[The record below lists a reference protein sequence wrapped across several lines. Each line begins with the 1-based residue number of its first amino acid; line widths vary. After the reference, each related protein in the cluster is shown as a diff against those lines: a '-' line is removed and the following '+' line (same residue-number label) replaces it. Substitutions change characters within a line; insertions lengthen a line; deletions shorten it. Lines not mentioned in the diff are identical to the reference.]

1 MSSREFAPDEVEALH
16 AEVQRDLAAGEGD
29 KHFEDVIDVLH
40 STQGNA
46 SVEETAEQR
55 EDFERFARALRAG
68 LREQLAP
75 QGLWCQRVIEDGKG
89 TGMHITF
96 RDRQNRRFDVEYGWD
111 DGLHAYARHG
121 DNGGRA
127 VMHEICEKVLAAR
140 EHYFA
145 RMGVTEKPV
154 LLS

>member
-1 MSSREFAPDEVEALH
+1 VSAPEFSPDEVDALH
-16 AEVQRDLAAGEGD
+16 AEVQRDIAAGDGD
-29 KHFEDVIDVLH
+29 KHFEDVIDALH
-40 STQGNA
+40 SRQGDA
-46 SVEETAEQR
+46 SVEETAQQR
-55 EDFERFARALRAG
+55 EDFERFARALRSG

-89 TGMHITF
+89 TGLHITF

-111 DGLHAYARHG
+111 DGLHAYAKHG
-121 DNGGRA
+121 ESGGRA

-140 EHYFA
+140 ETYFA
-145 RMGVTEKPV
+145 RMGVAARPV